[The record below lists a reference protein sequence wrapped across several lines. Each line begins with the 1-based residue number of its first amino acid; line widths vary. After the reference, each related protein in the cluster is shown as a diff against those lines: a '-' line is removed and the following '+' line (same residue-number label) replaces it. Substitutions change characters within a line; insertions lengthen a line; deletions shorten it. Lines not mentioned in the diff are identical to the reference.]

1 MARAVRPA
9 RPSIWASSPC
19 SLALCTLSACTSGGS
34 GRPSTPAT
42 LRIVTPAPN
51 ARTGPEVDV
60 RVELAHARIVS
71 APPGATPDP
80 RRGHVHVSLDGRLIA
95 MSYSL
100 NRRLSGL
107 ALGEH
112 TVEAE
117 FVAADHLPFRNRVI
131 ASVTF
136 TVG

>member
-1 MARAVRPA
+1 MLVA
-9 RPSIWASSPC
+9 
-19 SLALCTLSACTSGGS
+19 CTLSACTGGGS

-51 ARTGPEVDV
+51 ADTGPDVDV
-60 RVELAHARIVS
+60 RVVLDHARIVS
-71 APPGATPDP
+71 APPGTSLDP
-80 RRGHVHVSLDGRLIA
+80 SRGHVHVSLDGQFIA

-107 ALGEH
+107 APGEH
-112 TVEAE
+112 TVQAE
-117 FVAADHLPFRNRVI
+117 FVATDHLPFRNRVV